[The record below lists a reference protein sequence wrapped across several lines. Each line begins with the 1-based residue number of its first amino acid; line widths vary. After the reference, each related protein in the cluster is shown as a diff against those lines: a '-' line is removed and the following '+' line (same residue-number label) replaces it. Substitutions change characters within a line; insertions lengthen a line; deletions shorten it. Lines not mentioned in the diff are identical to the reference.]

1 MTKNNSA
8 APSGLADF
16 LHARGAPSLFSS
28 RFQVLLPSR
37 ATLVGLSSSS
47 ALVEVFHP
55 KKSCYDPTP
64 CFVSGTCL
72 YTASIVQSESF
83 QPRDPFLL
91 STLRSIQ
98 IWTFAVSFRTEN
110 ADLFLRA
117 KEHFRSSWS
126 YECESDS
133 TSKSDCLE
141 TKASSCIIVS
151 SPDGIKRRRC

>member
-16 LHARGAPSLFSS
+16 LHARGVPSLFSS
-28 RFQVLLPSR
+28 RFQVLLPSP

-55 KKSCYDPTP
+55 KKSCYDRTP

-83 QPRDPFLL
+83 QCGIPSYCRRSDLYKYGL
-91 STLRSIQ
+91 SRLASVPKMLTSSFVTKS
-98 IWTFAVSFRTEN
+98 TFAPHGPTSASRIQHVNPT
-110 ADLFLRA
+110 AWKQKPPLVPLFDRM
-117 KEHFRSSWS
+117 
-126 YECESDS
+126 
-133 TSKSDCLE
+133 
-141 TKASSCIIVS
+141 V
-151 SPDGIKRRRC
+151 